1 MFIVST
7 IDILLER
14 HFMSKEHILLDIKTF
29 FITSTKE
36 KKSFMQKEKK
46 NCEKLVLGSLKI
58 YTAQNYFYLKFA

>member
-46 NCEKLVLGSLKI
+46 N
-58 YTAQNYFYLKFA
+58 ARN